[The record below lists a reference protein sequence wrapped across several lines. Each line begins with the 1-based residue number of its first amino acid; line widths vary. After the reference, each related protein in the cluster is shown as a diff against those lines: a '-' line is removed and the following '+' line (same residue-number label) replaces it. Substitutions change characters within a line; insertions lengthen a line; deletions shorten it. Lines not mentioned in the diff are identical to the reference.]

1 MDKYN
6 NKDIHRAIKDVFDE
20 NPELKY
26 DEEKHFSLYIDVLN
40 ASVNQKSDNDYGF
53 ARSVVY
59 NTLKPEIAE
68 LMKSHCSRKEA

>member
-6 NKDIHRAIKDVFDE
+6 NKDIHKAIKDVFKE

-40 ASVNQKSDNDYGF
+40 ASINQKSDNDYGF

-59 NTLKPEIAE
+59 NSLKSEIAE
-68 LMKSHCSRKEA
+68 IIKLHRCRKGK